1 LSVVTRELC
10 KFDTR
15 GNPYKTQAIIELTIA
30 AVPTASDA
38 GVLNMEEAITQQN
51 NVLDSMIPPPL
62 SINQI
67 QEAVDS
73 SATGLNNIQSVS
85 ATWGPLL
92 QKIKLFSELVD
103 SIAEVRD

>member
-1 LSVVTRELC
+1 
-10 KFDTR
+10 
-15 GNPYKTQAIIELTIA
+15 
-30 AVPTASDA
+30 
-38 GVLNMEEAITQQN
+38 MEEAVTQQK
-51 NVLDSMIPPPL
+51 NVFDSMMPAPS
-62 SINQI
+62 SIKPI
-67 QEAVDS
+67 QEAGDT